1 MHRVCNAQRLQ
12 MRNVKQAGT
21 ICSSTQPGI
30 ALAVL
35 GDFLDQLDDGPA
47 QAVIIDARECLQ
59 QPIGMRL
66 GELVEDRLLVGVPH
80 LVTAL
85 EQGGDRHAQ
94 EYGDLQQ
101 SATADAI
108 GPLLVFLDL
117 LKCEIELISKLSLG
131 EPLLQTIDPDVAA
144 DDPVDRVRSLASHH
158 NLSFPQQRKSPWTI
172 DMRVQE

>member
-1 MHRVCNAQRLQ
+1 MRQVCKCAMSRKA
-12 MRNVKQAGT
+12 RA
-21 ICSSTQPGI
+21 IRSSTKPGI

-35 GDFLDQLDDGPA
+35 GDFLNQLDNRPA
-47 QAVIIDARECLQ
+47 QAVVIDARECLQ

-66 GELVEDRLLVGVPH
+66 GELIEDRLLVGVRH

-94 EYGDLQQ
+94 ENGDLQQ
-101 SATADAI
+101 SPAADAI

-117 LKCEIELISKLSLG
+117 LERQIELISKLSLS

-158 NLSFPQQRKSPWTI
+158 NLSFPQATEVPM
-172 DMRVQE
+172 DD